1 MCKCFL
7 NIDTYKDTLYFV
19 VQLEQSILDFAEA
32 LRAAGVEP
40 DQTVALFADN
50 SHRWLIADQ
59 GVAYAIAAYNLQ
71 TWSHCLNAQVVWDS

>member
-7 NIDTYKDTLYFV
+7 NINTYKDTMCFL

-32 LRAAGVEP
+32 LRAAGAEP

-59 GVAYAIAAYNLQ
+59 GVNYAISAYNLQ
-71 TWSHCLNAQVVWDS
+71 TWSHCPNVQVVWE

>member
-1 MCKCFL
+1 MSFL
-7 NIDTYKDTLYFV
+7 

-32 LRAAGVEP
+32 LRAAGAEP

-59 GVAYAIAAYNLQ
+59 GVNIMQLQ
-71 TWSHCLNAQVVWDS
+71 PIICKHGVTVRNVQVVWES